1 MCQANR
7 TGRFFDW
14 LDKSLPYLFVIAGEL
29 MITHF
34 DAGFGYLSGLLLIL
48 LGGVVSLIRLALSK
62 IGI

>member
-1 MCQANR
+1 MSQGDR
-7 TGRFFDW
+7 TEWLFDW
-14 LDKSLPYLFVIAGEL
+14 LDKSLPFLFVIAGVL

-34 DAGFGYLSGLLLIL
+34 DAGFGYLSGLLLVL